1 MKNRKLLSGREVK
14 EEKTDQI
21 VIKSKCPE
29 KWACIDLETGDC
41 WIMDNGKHRI
51 LNTIEKKE
59 VLKILKRRT

>member
-29 KWACIDLETGDC
+29 KWVCIDLETGDC